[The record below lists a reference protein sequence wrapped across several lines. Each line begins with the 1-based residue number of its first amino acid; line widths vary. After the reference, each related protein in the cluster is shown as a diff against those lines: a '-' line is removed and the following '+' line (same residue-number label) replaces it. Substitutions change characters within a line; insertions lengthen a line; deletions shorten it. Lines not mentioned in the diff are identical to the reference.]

1 MMTFIPTFILT
12 SYYANQKKTLEVNP
26 RHPLIKKL
34 LDLVE
39 KDASDQSA
47 KDLSRLMFE
56 TANMRS
62 GYQLKVL
69 LDECH
74 LLSIESLEHG
84 SLSRL

>member
-1 MMTFIPTFILT
+1 MNLF

-34 LDLVE
+34 LELVE
-39 KDASDQSA
+39 KDSADQSA

-62 GYQLKVL
+62 GYQLKV
-69 LDECH
+69 
-74 LLSIESLEHG
+74 
-84 SLSRL
+84 

>member
-1 MMTFIPTFILT
+1 MRTKMNLF

-34 LDLVE
+34 LELVE
-39 KDASDQSA
+39 KDSADQSA

-62 GYQLKVL
+62 GYQLKART
-69 LDECH
+69 H
-74 LLSIESLEHG
+74 
-84 SLSRL
+84 SRL

>member
-1 MMTFIPTFILT
+1 MLDLKIERTIQCKLSSNCKVFTFF

-39 KDASDQSA
+39 KDSSDQSA
-47 KDLSRLMFE
+47 KDLSRLLFE

-62 GYQLKVL
+62 GYQLKVRETL
-69 LDECH
+69 R
-74 LLSIESLEHG
+74 II
-84 SLSRL
+84 